1 MIDVLIALTNLVYV
15 KKTNVPLQWEGISA
29 QEAVLGGE

>member
-15 KKTNVPLQWEGISA
+15 KKNKAPLQWEGISA
-29 QEAVLGGE
+29 PEAVLGGE